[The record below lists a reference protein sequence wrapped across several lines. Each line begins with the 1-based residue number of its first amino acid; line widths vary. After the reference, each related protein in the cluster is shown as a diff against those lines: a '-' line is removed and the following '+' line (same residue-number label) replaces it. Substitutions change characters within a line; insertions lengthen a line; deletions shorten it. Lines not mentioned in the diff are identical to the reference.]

1 MLAPVRR
8 QLPLALVFLCVGLA
22 SAMAIPFLTLF
33 LTDAVHASPLQV
45 TAFLIAAPLSGVSV
59 SLTMARWSDRLP
71 SRRGLI
77 ITTALIGAGGA
88 LVTATVRDYWVLL
101 ALTVTATAAA
111 SALVPQVFAHARVSL
126 QGSPHA
132 VMTMSTL
139 RTVLSLS
146 WVGGPF
152 LATVLL
158 NAGDFVLVYGFAAT
172 MYLIAAFV
180 AWRMLPAKADVRASA
195 INGPTPSG
203 LTEIAGPDESRR
215 VIVLTMAAFVL
226 LQCTGNLS
234 LQSLPLF
241 LKTEVHAGLGDAGLI
256 LGLCAGLEIPLML
269 GFGLLA
275 ARYRLRL
282 LMLAGPLLAV
292 AYTLVVATAHG
303 TAQVAA
309 AQLLNASSIALMQG
323 LGISYVQDM
332 VPSRPGHASTLF
344 TSAGPIGAM
353 LAGPILGAAQSFGYR
368 ESYLIGA
375 GLATVAFVLFLAAH
389 PTLKGAR
396 IVRTTRTDRRP
407 ALPAQR
413 EEQASP
419 ARV

>member
-1 MLAPVRR
+1 
-8 QLPLALVFLCVGLA
+8 LALVFLCVGLA

-33 LTDAVHASPLQV
+33 LTDAVQASPLQV

-59 SLTMARWSDRLP
+59 SLVMARWSDRLP

-77 ITTALIGAGGA
+77 IATALIGAGGA
-88 LVTATVRDYWVLL
+88 LVTATVRDYWILL

-152 LATVLL
+152 LATILL
-158 NAGDFVLVYGFAAT
+158 NVGDFVLVYGFAAT
-172 MYLIAAFV
+172 MYLIAATV
-180 AWRMLPAKADVRASA
+180 AWRMLPGKANLPASS
-195 INGPTPSG
+195 ISDPTLPG
-203 LTEIAGPDESRR
+203 LTQVAGPDETRR

-226 LQCTGNLS
+226 LQCGGNLS

-256 LGLCAGLEIPLML
+256 LGLCAGLEVPLML

-292 AYTLVVATAHG
+292 AYALVVASSSG
-303 TAQVAA
+303 TGQVAA

-332 VPSRPGHASTLF
+332 MPSRPGHASTLF
-344 TSAGPIGAM
+344 NSAGPIGAM

-368 ESYLIGA
+368 DCYLIGA
-375 GLATVAFVLFLAAH
+375 GLAVVAFVLFLAAR

-396 IVRTTRTDRRP
+396 IVRTTRMAR
-407 ALPAQR
+407 R
-413 EEQASP
+413 EERQGQP
-419 ARV
+419 VPVG